1 MTALLPWVRK
11 RRKKVSKICACS
23 VVRSKCERMFYIPA
37 DIPQK
42 AVYREL
48 ASNSAIF
55 SLHIRE
61 LFRYLEFYTQD
72 S

>member
-1 MTALLPWVRK
+1 M
-11 RRKKVSKICACS
+11 
-23 VVRSKCERMFYIPA
+23 VRSKYERMFFYPA

-61 LFRYLEFYTQD
+61 LFRFF
-72 S
+72 

>member
-1 MTALLPWVRK
+1 M
-11 RRKKVSKICACS
+11 
-23 VVRSKCERMFYIPA
+23 VRSKCERMFFHPA

-61 LFRYLEFYTQD
+61 LFRFF
-72 S
+72 

>member
-1 MTALLPWVRK
+1 MTAFLPWVPK

-55 SLHIRE
+55 SLHVRE
-61 LFRYLEFYTQD
+61 LFRFF
-72 S
+72 